1 MEGLLD
7 GIVVLDLGRVLA
19 CPYAATMMADMGA
32 TVIKIENPKGGDDTR
47 KMGPFVNGNSV
58 YYANFNRGKVG
69 VTLNLKEPEGKEI
82 FKEMVKKAD
91 VVLEN
96 YRPGTMEK
104 LGLGYDVLKEV
115 NPGIVYGSISGF
127 GHTGPLSK
135 RAGYDI
141 VGQAMGGLM
150 STTGWPDGPATRT
163 GTPMGDVLGA
173 LNMTVGV
180 LAALVNKQ
188 RTGKGE
194 KVDVALVDS
203 VAAAMENITM
213 IYQST
218 GRIPQRIGNR
228 YESTYP
234 YDTFPAKDGDVVIAA
249 GNNKL
254 YAILC
259 DVMGKPELK
268 TDPRF
273 AEVKDRV
280 ANHVAMREIIV
291 PWTKQH
297 TIDEVDKLLN
307 DAGCPA
313 CPVNTLDRLVVDP
326 QIAGARGMFPT
337 IDQPGIMYG
346 LCAGVSISAVWLS
359 TVGPAICCII
369 LFMLIN
375 YFRQGRR
382 EEKVT
387 TPFVL
392 STYAGNVGK
401 TFIRA
406 IPALIMPVIIFGGI
420 YGGIFTATEAGAAAV
435 LYGVIFYFVKRAMN
449 KNNVDETFMNMTVH
463 AAVSTATICILIGF
477 SNCSGRVIS
486 MIGIAEAIKAFVT
499 THISSTFGFLIF
511 ANILFLICG
520 MLIDI
525 NAAILL
531 IVPLLLPTAVA
542 MGVDTIH
549 FGAIILVNLSVG
561 FITPP
566 FCSSVFMAQKLSG
579 ARYVDII
586 KEVMPFVVAS
596 LIVVILTTYC
606 PALSTFIPNM
616 VAGAAA

>member
-104 LGLGYDVLKEV
+104 LGLGYDVLKKV

-337 IDQPGIMYG
+337 IDQPGIG
-346 LCAGVSISAVWLS
+346 ELQI
-359 TVGPAICCII
+359 T
-369 LFMLIN
+369 
-375 YFRQGRR
+375 
-382 EEKVT
+382 
-387 TPFVL
+387 
-392 STYAGNVGK
+392 
-401 TFIRA
+401 A
-406 IPALIMPVIIFGGI
+406 IPAHTTRTSTAPRKAAPLLGENNADV
-420 YGGIFTATEAGAAAV
+420 YGKLLGLDEAKLADLKAK
-435 LYGVIFYFVKRAMN
+435 GVI
-449 KNNVDETFMNMTVH
+449 
-463 AAVSTATICILIGF
+463 
-477 SNCSGRVIS
+477 
-486 MIGIAEAIKAFVT
+486 
-499 THISSTFGFLIF
+499 
-511 ANILFLICG
+511 
-520 MLIDI
+520 
-525 NAAILL
+525 
-531 IVPLLLPTAVA
+531 
-542 MGVDTIH
+542 
-549 FGAIILVNLSVG
+549 
-561 FITPP
+561 
-566 FCSSVFMAQKLSG
+566 
-579 ARYVDII
+579 
-586 KEVMPFVVAS
+586 
-596 LIVVILTTYC
+596 
-606 PALSTFIPNM
+606 
-616 VAGAAA
+616 

>member
-69 VTLNLKEPEGKEI
+69 VTLNLKELEGKEI

-115 NPGIVYGSISGF
+115 NPGIIYGSISGF

-337 IDQPGIMYG
+337 IDQPGIG
-346 LCAGVSISAVWLS
+346 ELQI
-359 TVGPAICCII
+359 T
-369 LFMLIN
+369 
-375 YFRQGRR
+375 
-382 EEKVT
+382 
-387 TPFVL
+387 
-392 STYAGNVGK
+392 
-401 TFIRA
+401 A
-406 IPALIMPVIIFGGI
+406 IPAHTTRTSTAPRKAAPLLGEDNADV
-420 YGGIFTATEAGAAAV
+420 YGKLLGLDEAKLADLKAK
-435 LYGVIFYFVKRAMN
+435 GVI
-449 KNNVDETFMNMTVH
+449 
-463 AAVSTATICILIGF
+463 
-477 SNCSGRVIS
+477 
-486 MIGIAEAIKAFVT
+486 
-499 THISSTFGFLIF
+499 
-511 ANILFLICG
+511 
-520 MLIDI
+520 
-525 NAAILL
+525 
-531 IVPLLLPTAVA
+531 
-542 MGVDTIH
+542 
-549 FGAIILVNLSVG
+549 
-561 FITPP
+561 
-566 FCSSVFMAQKLSG
+566 
-579 ARYVDII
+579 
-586 KEVMPFVVAS
+586 
-596 LIVVILTTYC
+596 
-606 PALSTFIPNM
+606 
-616 VAGAAA
+616 

>member
-82 FKEMVKKAD
+82 FKKMVKKAD

-337 IDQPGIMYG
+337 IDQPGIG
-346 LCAGVSISAVWLS
+346 ELQI
-359 TVGPAICCII
+359 T
-369 LFMLIN
+369 
-375 YFRQGRR
+375 
-382 EEKVT
+382 
-387 TPFVL
+387 
-392 STYAGNVGK
+392 
-401 TFIRA
+401 A
-406 IPALIMPVIIFGGI
+406 IPAHTTRTSTAPRKAAPLLGEDNADV
-420 YGGIFTATEAGAAAV
+420 YGKLLGLDEAKLADLKAK
-435 LYGVIFYFVKRAMN
+435 GVI
-449 KNNVDETFMNMTVH
+449 
-463 AAVSTATICILIGF
+463 
-477 SNCSGRVIS
+477 
-486 MIGIAEAIKAFVT
+486 
-499 THISSTFGFLIF
+499 
-511 ANILFLICG
+511 
-520 MLIDI
+520 
-525 NAAILL
+525 
-531 IVPLLLPTAVA
+531 
-542 MGVDTIH
+542 
-549 FGAIILVNLSVG
+549 
-561 FITPP
+561 
-566 FCSSVFMAQKLSG
+566 
-579 ARYVDII
+579 
-586 KEVMPFVVAS
+586 
-596 LIVVILTTYC
+596 
-606 PALSTFIPNM
+606 
-616 VAGAAA
+616 

>member
-7 GIVVLDLGRVLA
+7 GVVVLDLGRVLA
-19 CPYAATMMADMGA
+19 CPYAATLLADMGA

-58 YYANFNRGKVG
+58 YYANFNRGKIG

-115 NPGIVYGSISGF
+115 NPGIVYGAVSGF

-150 STTGWPDGPATRT
+150 STSGWPNSPATRS

-188 RTGKGE
+188 KTGLGE

-203 VAAAMENITM
+203 VAASMENITM

-234 YDTFPAKDGDVVIAA
+234 YDTFPASAGDVVIAA

-254 YAILC
+254 YGVLC
-259 DVMGKPELK
+259 DVMERPDLK

-273 AEVKDRV
+273 LEVKDRV
-280 ANHVAMREIIV
+280 ANHDALRAEIC
-291 PWTKQH
+291 PWTQKH
-297 TIDEVDKLLN
+297 TIDEVDKMLN

-313 CPVNTLDRLVVDP
+313 CPVNTIDRLVVDP
-326 QIAGARGMFPT
+326 QIAGARGMFPE
-337 IDQPGIMYG
+337 INQPGI
-346 LCAGVSISAVWLS
+346 
-359 TVGPAICCII
+359 
-369 LFMLIN
+369 
-375 YFRQGRR
+375 
-382 EEKVT
+382 
-387 TPFVL
+387 
-392 STYAGNVGK
+392 GK
-401 TFIRA
+401 LQITA
-406 IPALIMPVIIFGGI
+406 IPQHLTRTSTQPRKAAPLLGEDNAKV
-420 YGGIFTATEAGAAAV
+420 YGEMLGLDEAKLAE
-435 LYGVIFYFVKRAMN
+435 LKEKGVI
-449 KNNVDETFMNMTVH
+449 
-463 AAVSTATICILIGF
+463 
-477 SNCSGRVIS
+477 
-486 MIGIAEAIKAFVT
+486 
-499 THISSTFGFLIF
+499 
-511 ANILFLICG
+511 
-520 MLIDI
+520 
-525 NAAILL
+525 
-531 IVPLLLPTAVA
+531 
-542 MGVDTIH
+542 
-549 FGAIILVNLSVG
+549 
-561 FITPP
+561 
-566 FCSSVFMAQKLSG
+566 
-579 ARYVDII
+579 
-586 KEVMPFVVAS
+586 
-596 LIVVILTTYC
+596 
-606 PALSTFIPNM
+606 
-616 VAGAAA
+616 

>member
-7 GIVVLDLGRVLA
+7 GVVVLDLGRVLA

-337 IDQPGIMYG
+337 IDQPGIG
-346 LCAGVSISAVWLS
+346 ELQI
-359 TVGPAICCII
+359 T
-369 LFMLIN
+369 
-375 YFRQGRR
+375 
-382 EEKVT
+382 
-387 TPFVL
+387 
-392 STYAGNVGK
+392 
-401 TFIRA
+401 A
-406 IPALIMPVIIFGGI
+406 IPAHTTRTSTAPRKAAPLLGEDNADV
-420 YGGIFTATEAGAAAV
+420 YGKLLDLDEAKLADLKAK
-435 LYGVIFYFVKRAMN
+435 GVI
-449 KNNVDETFMNMTVH
+449 
-463 AAVSTATICILIGF
+463 
-477 SNCSGRVIS
+477 
-486 MIGIAEAIKAFVT
+486 
-499 THISSTFGFLIF
+499 
-511 ANILFLICG
+511 
-520 MLIDI
+520 
-525 NAAILL
+525 
-531 IVPLLLPTAVA
+531 
-542 MGVDTIH
+542 
-549 FGAIILVNLSVG
+549 
-561 FITPP
+561 
-566 FCSSVFMAQKLSG
+566 
-579 ARYVDII
+579 
-586 KEVMPFVVAS
+586 
-596 LIVVILTTYC
+596 
-606 PALSTFIPNM
+606 
-616 VAGAAA
+616 

>member
-104 LGLGYDVLKEV
+104 LDLGYDVLKEV

-337 IDQPGIMYG
+337 IDQPGIG
-346 LCAGVSISAVWLS
+346 ELQI
-359 TVGPAICCII
+359 T
-369 LFMLIN
+369 
-375 YFRQGRR
+375 
-382 EEKVT
+382 
-387 TPFVL
+387 
-392 STYAGNVGK
+392 
-401 TFIRA
+401 A
-406 IPALIMPVIIFGGI
+406 IPAHTTRTSTAPRKAAPLLGEDNADV
-420 YGGIFTATEAGAAAV
+420 YGKLLGLDEAKLADLKAK
-435 LYGVIFYFVKRAMN
+435 GVI
-449 KNNVDETFMNMTVH
+449 
-463 AAVSTATICILIGF
+463 
-477 SNCSGRVIS
+477 
-486 MIGIAEAIKAFVT
+486 
-499 THISSTFGFLIF
+499 
-511 ANILFLICG
+511 
-520 MLIDI
+520 
-525 NAAILL
+525 
-531 IVPLLLPTAVA
+531 
-542 MGVDTIH
+542 
-549 FGAIILVNLSVG
+549 
-561 FITPP
+561 
-566 FCSSVFMAQKLSG
+566 
-579 ARYVDII
+579 
-586 KEVMPFVVAS
+586 
-596 LIVVILTTYC
+596 
-606 PALSTFIPNM
+606 
-616 VAGAAA
+616 

>member
-82 FKEMVKKAD
+82 FKEMVKKAN

-115 NPGIVYGSISGF
+115 NPGIIYGSISGF

-234 YDTFPAKDGDVVIAA
+234 YDTFPTKDGDVVIAA

-337 IDQPGIMYG
+337 IDQPGIG
-346 LCAGVSISAVWLS
+346 ELQI
-359 TVGPAICCII
+359 T
-369 LFMLIN
+369 
-375 YFRQGRR
+375 
-382 EEKVT
+382 
-387 TPFVL
+387 
-392 STYAGNVGK
+392 
-401 TFIRA
+401 A
-406 IPALIMPVIIFGGI
+406 IPAHTTRTSTAPRKAAPLLGEDNADV
-420 YGGIFTATEAGAAAV
+420 YGKLLGLDEAKLADLKAK
-435 LYGVIFYFVKRAMN
+435 GVI
-449 KNNVDETFMNMTVH
+449 
-463 AAVSTATICILIGF
+463 
-477 SNCSGRVIS
+477 
-486 MIGIAEAIKAFVT
+486 
-499 THISSTFGFLIF
+499 
-511 ANILFLICG
+511 
-520 MLIDI
+520 
-525 NAAILL
+525 
-531 IVPLLLPTAVA
+531 
-542 MGVDTIH
+542 
-549 FGAIILVNLSVG
+549 
-561 FITPP
+561 
-566 FCSSVFMAQKLSG
+566 
-579 ARYVDII
+579 
-586 KEVMPFVVAS
+586 
-596 LIVVILTTYC
+596 
-606 PALSTFIPNM
+606 
-616 VAGAAA
+616 

>member
-115 NPGIVYGSISGF
+115 NPGIIYGSISGF

-234 YDTFPAKDGDVVIAA
+234 YDTFPAKDGEVVIAA

-326 QIAGARGMFPT
+326 QIAGARSMFPT
-337 IDQPGIMYG
+337 IDQPGIG
-346 LCAGVSISAVWLS
+346 ELQI
-359 TVGPAICCII
+359 T
-369 LFMLIN
+369 
-375 YFRQGRR
+375 
-382 EEKVT
+382 
-387 TPFVL
+387 
-392 STYAGNVGK
+392 
-401 TFIRA
+401 A
-406 IPALIMPVIIFGGI
+406 IPAHTTRTSTAPRKAAPLLGEDNADV
-420 YGGIFTATEAGAAAV
+420 YGKLLGLDEAKLADLKAK
-435 LYGVIFYFVKRAMN
+435 GVI
-449 KNNVDETFMNMTVH
+449 
-463 AAVSTATICILIGF
+463 
-477 SNCSGRVIS
+477 
-486 MIGIAEAIKAFVT
+486 
-499 THISSTFGFLIF
+499 
-511 ANILFLICG
+511 
-520 MLIDI
+520 
-525 NAAILL
+525 
-531 IVPLLLPTAVA
+531 
-542 MGVDTIH
+542 
-549 FGAIILVNLSVG
+549 
-561 FITPP
+561 
-566 FCSSVFMAQKLSG
+566 
-579 ARYVDII
+579 
-586 KEVMPFVVAS
+586 
-596 LIVVILTTYC
+596 
-606 PALSTFIPNM
+606 
-616 VAGAAA
+616 

>member
-115 NPGIVYGSISGF
+115 NPGIIYGSISGF

-194 KVDVALVDS
+194 KVDVALADS

-337 IDQPGIMYG
+337 IDQPGIG
-346 LCAGVSISAVWLS
+346 ELQI
-359 TVGPAICCII
+359 T
-369 LFMLIN
+369 
-375 YFRQGRR
+375 
-382 EEKVT
+382 
-387 TPFVL
+387 
-392 STYAGNVGK
+392 
-401 TFIRA
+401 A
-406 IPALIMPVIIFGGI
+406 IPAHTTRTSTAPRKAAPLLGEDNADV
-420 YGGIFTATEAGAAAV
+420 YGKLLGLDEAKLADLKAK
-435 LYGVIFYFVKRAMN
+435 GVI
-449 KNNVDETFMNMTVH
+449 
-463 AAVSTATICILIGF
+463 
-477 SNCSGRVIS
+477 
-486 MIGIAEAIKAFVT
+486 
-499 THISSTFGFLIF
+499 
-511 ANILFLICG
+511 
-520 MLIDI
+520 
-525 NAAILL
+525 
-531 IVPLLLPTAVA
+531 
-542 MGVDTIH
+542 
-549 FGAIILVNLSVG
+549 
-561 FITPP
+561 
-566 FCSSVFMAQKLSG
+566 
-579 ARYVDII
+579 
-586 KEVMPFVVAS
+586 
-596 LIVVILTTYC
+596 
-606 PALSTFIPNM
+606 
-616 VAGAAA
+616 

>member
-58 YYANFNRGKVG
+58 YYANFNRSKVG

-115 NPGIVYGSISGF
+115 NPGIIYGSISGF

-188 RTGKGE
+188 RTGEGE

-337 IDQPGIMYG
+337 IDQPGIG
-346 LCAGVSISAVWLS
+346 ELQI
-359 TVGPAICCII
+359 T
-369 LFMLIN
+369 
-375 YFRQGRR
+375 
-382 EEKVT
+382 
-387 TPFVL
+387 
-392 STYAGNVGK
+392 
-401 TFIRA
+401 A
-406 IPALIMPVIIFGGI
+406 IPAHTTRTSTAPRKAAPLLGEDNADV
-420 YGGIFTATEAGAAAV
+420 YGKLLGLDEAKLADLKAK
-435 LYGVIFYFVKRAMN
+435 GVI
-449 KNNVDETFMNMTVH
+449 
-463 AAVSTATICILIGF
+463 
-477 SNCSGRVIS
+477 
-486 MIGIAEAIKAFVT
+486 
-499 THISSTFGFLIF
+499 
-511 ANILFLICG
+511 
-520 MLIDI
+520 
-525 NAAILL
+525 
-531 IVPLLLPTAVA
+531 
-542 MGVDTIH
+542 
-549 FGAIILVNLSVG
+549 
-561 FITPP
+561 
-566 FCSSVFMAQKLSG
+566 
-579 ARYVDII
+579 
-586 KEVMPFVVAS
+586 
-596 LIVVILTTYC
+596 
-606 PALSTFIPNM
+606 
-616 VAGAAA
+616 

>member
-69 VTLNLKEPEGKEI
+69 VTLNLKEPEGKKI

-337 IDQPGIMYG
+337 IDQPGIG
-346 LCAGVSISAVWLS
+346 ELQI
-359 TVGPAICCII
+359 T
-369 LFMLIN
+369 
-375 YFRQGRR
+375 
-382 EEKVT
+382 
-387 TPFVL
+387 
-392 STYAGNVGK
+392 
-401 TFIRA
+401 A
-406 IPALIMPVIIFGGI
+406 IPAHTTRTSTAPRKAAPLLGEDNADV
-420 YGGIFTATEAGAAAV
+420 YGKLLGLDEAKLADLKAK
-435 LYGVIFYFVKRAMN
+435 GVI
-449 KNNVDETFMNMTVH
+449 
-463 AAVSTATICILIGF
+463 
-477 SNCSGRVIS
+477 
-486 MIGIAEAIKAFVT
+486 
-499 THISSTFGFLIF
+499 
-511 ANILFLICG
+511 
-520 MLIDI
+520 
-525 NAAILL
+525 
-531 IVPLLLPTAVA
+531 
-542 MGVDTIH
+542 
-549 FGAIILVNLSVG
+549 
-561 FITPP
+561 
-566 FCSSVFMAQKLSG
+566 
-579 ARYVDII
+579 
-586 KEVMPFVVAS
+586 
-596 LIVVILTTYC
+596 
-606 PALSTFIPNM
+606 
-616 VAGAAA
+616 

>member
-115 NPGIVYGSISGF
+115 NPGIIYGSISGF

-150 STTGWPDGPATRT
+150 STTGWPDGPSTRT

-337 IDQPGIMYG
+337 IDQPGIG
-346 LCAGVSISAVWLS
+346 ELQI
-359 TVGPAICCII
+359 T
-369 LFMLIN
+369 
-375 YFRQGRR
+375 
-382 EEKVT
+382 
-387 TPFVL
+387 
-392 STYAGNVGK
+392 
-401 TFIRA
+401 A
-406 IPALIMPVIIFGGI
+406 IPAHTTRTSTAPRKAAPLLGEDNADV
-420 YGGIFTATEAGAAAV
+420 YGKLLGLDEAKLADLKAK
-435 LYGVIFYFVKRAMN
+435 GVI
-449 KNNVDETFMNMTVH
+449 
-463 AAVSTATICILIGF
+463 
-477 SNCSGRVIS
+477 
-486 MIGIAEAIKAFVT
+486 
-499 THISSTFGFLIF
+499 
-511 ANILFLICG
+511 
-520 MLIDI
+520 
-525 NAAILL
+525 
-531 IVPLLLPTAVA
+531 
-542 MGVDTIH
+542 
-549 FGAIILVNLSVG
+549 
-561 FITPP
+561 
-566 FCSSVFMAQKLSG
+566 
-579 ARYVDII
+579 
-586 KEVMPFVVAS
+586 
-596 LIVVILTTYC
+596 
-606 PALSTFIPNM
+606 
-616 VAGAAA
+616 